1 MNLLGKTGV
10 YQKGQKSTKGNKP
23 TQAQYARFERIR
35 ELGCSVCGKPNPE
48 VHHAETGG
56 GGRKDHNKVFA
67 LCVMHHRS
75 SSEGLH
81 GMGRKAWE
89 AIYGTEQEHL
99 ERVKEI

>member
-1 MNLLGKTGV
+1 
-10 YQKGQKSTKGNKP
+10 
-23 TQAQYARFERIR
+23 
-35 ELGCSVCGKPNPE
+35 
-48 VHHAETGG
+48 
-56 GGRKDHNKVFA
+56 
-67 LCVMHHRS
+67 MHHRS